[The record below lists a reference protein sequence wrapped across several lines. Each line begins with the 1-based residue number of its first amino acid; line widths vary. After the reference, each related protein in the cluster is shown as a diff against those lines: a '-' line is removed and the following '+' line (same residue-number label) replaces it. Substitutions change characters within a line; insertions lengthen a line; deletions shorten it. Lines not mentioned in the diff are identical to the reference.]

1 MSKYLILYILSLSL
15 GSYSGIAAV
24 KKTHCLHKKNTLCRS
39 MLKLNPEMDPQKAY
53 HLSNIFSQLSKKYK
67 IDPKLILSIAFQEST
82 FKLDAVRKVTGF
94 VYDADS
100 SSYKTMRVGSDFCMM
115 QIHISNIKKMNLNVK
130 KLLKNPRYCIE
141 NGVKI
146 LAKYKRRYSKKSSEW
161 WTHYNAKTKAKQKIY
176 LSKVSRHLDKIRK
189 KSAIRKRRAVASA
202 KQVKQVKEPKE
213 EKQIKL
219 GKQADFSEFE
229 NMEFVN

>member
-1 MSKYLILYILSLSL
+1 MTKCLILCLLGLSL
-15 GSYSGIAAV
+15 GSYCSFAAV
-24 KKTHCLHKKNTLCRS
+24 KKTNCLHKKNTLCRS
-39 MLKLNPEMDPQKAY
+39 MLKLNPEMDPKKAY

-67 IDPKLILSIAFQEST
+67 IDPKLILSIAFQESS
-82 FKLDAVRKVTGF
+82 FKLDAVRKVTGLI
-94 VYDADS
+94 YDIET

-146 LAKYKRRYSKKSSEW
+146 LAKYKRRFSKKTSIW

-176 LSKVSRHLDKIRK
+176 LNKVSKHLNKIQK
-189 KSAIRKRRAVASA
+189 KSSVIKRREVASA
-202 KQVKQVKEPKE
+202 QTRKKDEKISKKTELKFIKQEDLSQ
-213 EKQIKL
+213 
-219 GKQADFSEFE
+219 FE
-229 NMEFVN
+229 DMEFVN